1 MQLTM
6 KTEVLTPQRDWEN
19 PYFHI
24 RLLLASCKRIT
35 FTQVGMP
42 PRMSEGYFLVILYWI
57 IFVWLKELGK
67 NGN

>member
-24 RLLLASCKRIT
+24 RLLLAFCKRIT

-42 PRMSEGYFLVILYWI
+42 PRMSEDYFWLYYT
-57 IFVWLKELGK
+57 G
-67 NGN
+67 